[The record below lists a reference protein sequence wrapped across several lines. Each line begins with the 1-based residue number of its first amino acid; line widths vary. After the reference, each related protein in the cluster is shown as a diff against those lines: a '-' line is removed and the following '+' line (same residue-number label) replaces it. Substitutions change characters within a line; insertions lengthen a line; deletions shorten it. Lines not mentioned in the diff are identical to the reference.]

1 MRYASLLVHVQ
12 DTPSQAVFTETA
24 AALAARWLAHLSGL
38 HTHVPTYSSYV
49 ATGDYPVAPS
59 ATVVAEDE
67 AAAHERDMRMAQAF
81 TDRVEALHV
90 TDHDWRYLAA
100 DLAGRQTADLI
111 ADEARAHDLVVFGRP
126 ASTRTSTH
134 RDHTSAD
141 TAALVAQ
148 ASARPVLVLPANDAP
163 FADLGRHI
171 VLAWNASR
179 EAQRAISGA
188 LPLLQEA
195 ESVNLVVV
203 DDQHEL
209 APPHSEEPGADIAL
223 YLARHGVHVEI
234 SRLGGRGRSVADAL
248 CAHIDERGADALCM
262 GAYGHSRLR
271 EFILGGTTYEMLRR
285 LPVPTLIGA

>member
-1 MRYASLLVHVQ
+1 MSYASLLAHVQ
-12 DTPSQAVFTETA
+12 DTPSQAVFTDTA
-24 AALAARWLAHLSGL
+24 AALAARWLAHLTGL
-38 HTHVPTYSSYV
+38 HTHVPTYSSYI

-59 ATVVAEDE
+59 PTVVAEDE
-67 AAAHERDMRMAQAF
+67 EAARDRDTRLARAFAQ
-81 TDRVEALHV
+81 RVEARHV
-90 TDHDWRYLAA
+90 TDHDWRYLTA
-100 DLAGRQTADLI
+100 DLAGRLTADLI
-111 ADEARAHDLVVFGRP
+111 AEEARAHDLVVLGRP
-126 ASTRTSTH
+126 ARTEG
-134 RDHTSAD
+134 DHTSAD

-188 LPLLQEA
+188 LPLLKGA

-203 DDQHEL
+203 DDDHAL
-209 APPHSEEPGADIAL
+209 ASPHGEEPGADIAL
-223 YLARHGVHVEI
+223 HLARHGVHVEV
-234 SRLGGRGRSVADAL
+234 SRVSCRGRSVADAL
-248 CAHIDERGADALCM
+248 CAHVDERGADVLCM

-271 EFILGGTTYEMLRR
+271 EFLLGGTTYEMLRR